1 MKNISKLKLIT
12 TVLSATVLILTLAGC
27 TGMAGGKSQEKNQ
40 QAVEKSYTVSGKILF
55 DGTTGARAATT
66 SFALPDSY
74 DYVIKAEKFVKQL
87 TDGIDVWDEDNPV
100 MGTVTAEAGTLSYSI
115 KLYKTGKWK
124 IVFGIVETDNPGTVI
139 AILKE
144 KIININYDY
153 KLYDETDKP
162 LDNVNLE
169 IKPSYSGIKKDDN
182 DEVYYE
188 TSNVKLTVSKDQ
200 FEEGSDD
207 NIEKVIWSWQCM
219 NMINDS
225 QSNTMTEDE
234 FDWIEVVNNWIY
246 SQDPV
251 EKYFEN
257 DETTVIFEF
266 DDVPACSFKVALSFV
281 TAGGKYLQ
289 IYQDVNVFKNFV
301 TDTWYGQDDYLEQN
315 ENGQYNLVVT
325 PDLLKNAGE
334 RFVLYNYDNQDF
346 NYFTTNDLALVNKDI
361 QSSIY
366 HEVLNA
372 TDFCFGSAGCVYFL
386 YSIPEQEL
394 GKWQISSNTYVFT
407 EPFSVTSTMPVPSL
421 IAYDQGYNNLYALN
435 YNNNIITI
443 YEVNDL
449 KDSTKFNTYQFTIKA
464 TDDFYGFDLKDF
476 TVFSDVVYFAFEKDF
491 KPNDAISSWYTDIAL
506 VSTDLSNYIPG
517 GEPIINNLQT
527 KDSTYPV
534 TKKYNYHVNITD
546 MLYQDHKLYLLIN
559 DDSPSNTNLIYS
571 RGAVYMYSLIDGSEN
586 SSGMAESTISTIKT
600 GFTSS
605 ETSDDIFYR
614 RYNFDDNED
623 FSAGIPFVHVFKNAG
638 IQLNAPYSDSGSI
651 DTTHLAGPQKFVAIK
666 PKKLVIADS
675 GLAFY
680 KDDDDVTKYKEVN
693 RVVYVDIETLSLSG
707 SVDVDVKLLSNYNVP
722 KLNIMGT
729 LDDTTISC
737 YKWETSA
744 GNEHFYPSDL
754 PEKIYAHFIKEN

>member
-144 KIININYDY
+144 KIINIGDDY

-225 QSNTMTEDE
+225 QSNTMTQDE

-301 TDTWYGQDDYLEQN
+301 TDTWYGQDDYFEQN

-421 IAYDQGYNNLYALN
+421 IAYDQGFKKLYALN

-559 DDSPSNTNLIYS
+559 DESSPDYNLIYS
-571 RGAVYMYSLIDGSEN
+571 RGEVYMYSLIDGSEK
-586 SSGMAESTISTIKT
+586 SSGMAASSINTIKT

-605 ETSDDIFYR
+605 ATSDAIFYISR
-614 RYNFDDNED
+614 ED
-623 FSAGIPFVHVFKNAG
+623 EHDLSTGIPAVHEFKNAG
-638 IQLNAPYSDSGSI
+638 IQLFAPYNELHTRLS
-651 DTTHLAGPQKFVAIK
+651 GPQKFVAIK
-666 PKKLVIADS
+666 PKKLVITDA
-675 GLAFY
+675 GIALY
-680 KDDDDVTKYKEVN
+680 TDDDGVTKYKEVN

-707 SVDVDVKLLSNYNVP
+707 SVDVDLQLLKAYYEP
-722 KLNIMGT
+722 KISILGN
-729 LDDTTISC
+729 LEDSISC
-737 YKWETSA
+737 FKWYSSGTEAYFYSDTA
-744 GNEHFYPSDL
+744 TGN
-754 PEKIYAHFIKEN
+754 IYAHLIKGN